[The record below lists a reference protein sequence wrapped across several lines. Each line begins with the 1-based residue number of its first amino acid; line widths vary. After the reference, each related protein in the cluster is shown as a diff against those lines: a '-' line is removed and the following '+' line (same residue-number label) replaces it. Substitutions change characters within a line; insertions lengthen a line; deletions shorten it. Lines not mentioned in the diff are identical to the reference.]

1 MKKYS
6 EYLHHAEECR
16 ALARGLPAGKLRDQ
30 LLAMAEAWDRIAAER
45 KASLAGE
52 PAADAGHPQGGS
64 AGAKDDTCSDGE
76 TG

>member
-1 MKKYS
+1 MKTYS

-30 LLAMAEAWDRIAAER
+30 LLAMAKTWDRLAAER
-45 KASLAGE
+45 KASLADKT
-52 PAADAGHPQGGS
+52 PADAGHPQGTS
-64 AGAKDDTCSDGE
+64 AGARDDTRSDGE